1 MSGVFDSISTGI
13 LIYMA
18 LVDLI
23 AVDFTSSRF
32 RADGR
37 LQMAGYG
44 ALVLGAGFVFGFWRG
59 LLAVWLGGGV
69 GQAGAFLLARYLLRD
84 CVAGLLAGKKFIP
97 EGSGTLKTDTGT
109 FGLLVFAVKIIIAA
123 LAFFPALALGP
134 IAEWMQ
140 QI

>member
-1 MSGVFDSISTGI
+1 MGPRGPACRPGHPRRPPHPHANPQTSYNPNSPTSLAVSGVFDSISTGI

-44 ALVLGAGFVFGFWRG
+44 ALVLGAGLMT
-59 LLAVWLGGGV
+59 LLALW
-69 GQAGAFLLARYLLRD
+69 A
-84 CVAGLLAGKKFIP
+84 
-97 EGSGTLKTDTGT
+97 
-109 FGLLVFAVKIIIAA
+109 
-123 LAFFPALALGP
+123 
-134 IAEWMQ
+134 
-140 QI
+140 